1 MQLAAYLEQAP
12 SLIKTVLEPLN
23 HLDSLLASPGM
34 WDMDAILPDQVE
46 KFSDG
51 FDTHA
56 QTGLASV
63 ESNAPAAPNEKQL
76 ARRQHRVGAGEDRKL
91 AMSRGVQKRFRQRQK
106 ARKASIEAELGATKA
121 ELQEL
126 RFREQQLESRN
137 VLLERVAEINNADTD
152 TLSAQGLVC
161 PSLARKAVSGEP
173 VLIITLY
180 DQHHSMTVDAV
191 SRMSTK
197 EFAHLWTAYVHK
209 MGRLLLDNSGR
220 GTDTEQALIQMLTEA
235 ACLHCCISAYNV
247 DTLKAALA
255 SRLDTG
261 LPSDRHLGDA
271 FYSQFLAMANLS
283 QQQTADLL
291 HLRRMCVSRR
301 GQLANCRKAKL
312 GQIPAECFSD
322 IRMPHPAQNVIELHT
337 LGAFV
342 RKNGS
347 EDFRVWSA
355 TLCACLR
362 GVLTGRQHAMA
373 LVHAYPSLLRFD
385 DMLDSLAVQQNEPS
399 QFQLLADAHTVDT
412 APHCKD
418 LYAYIDSLSEASI
431 PHYVPFPRRAS
442 SQSSGAGSSDAF
454 LLAAGSDC

>member
-1 MQLAAYLEQAP
+1 MEKSSDGSGTRTQTA
-12 SLIKTVLEPLN
+12 
-23 HLDSLLASPGM
+23 LASG
-34 WDMDAILPDQVE
+34 
-46 KFSDG
+46 
-51 FDTHA
+51 
-56 QTGLASV
+56 
-63 ESNAPAAPNEKQL
+63 ESNDPAAPDAKAL
-76 ARRQHRVGAGEDRKL
+76 AKRRHRVGAGEERKL
-91 AMSRGVQKRFRQRQK
+91 AMSREVQKRFRQRQK
-106 ARKASIEAELGATKA
+106 ARKASIEAELDATKA

-126 RFREQQLESRN
+126 RFRQQQLESRN

-152 TLSAQGLVC
+152 MLSAQGLVC
-161 PSLARKAVSGEP
+161 PSLARKAISGEP
-173 VLIITLY
+173 VLIVTLW

-191 SRMSTK
+191 SQMSTQ
-197 EFAHLWTAYVHK
+197 EFSHLWTAYVHN
-209 MGRLLLDNSGR
+209 MGRLLLDNNDR
-220 GTDTEQALIQMLTEA
+220 GTDTEQALIQMLTEV

-261 LPSDRHLGDA
+261 MPSDRHLGDA
-271 FYSQFLAMANLS
+271 FYSQFLAMADLS
-283 QQQTADLL
+283 EQQIADLL
-291 HLRRMCVSRR
+291 YLRRMCITRR
-301 GQLANCRKAKL
+301 AQLANCRRAKL
-312 GQIPAECFSD
+312 NQIPAECFSD
-322 IRMPHPAQNVIELHT
+322 IRMPHPVENVVKLQN

-355 TLCACLR
+355 TMCACLR

-373 LVHAYPSLLRFD
+373 LVHAYPSLLRID

-399 QFQLLADAHTVDT
+399 QLQLLADAHSVDT

-431 PHYVPFPRRAS
+431 PQYVPFPRMAS
-442 SQSSGAGSSDAF
+442 SGSSGAGSSDGF